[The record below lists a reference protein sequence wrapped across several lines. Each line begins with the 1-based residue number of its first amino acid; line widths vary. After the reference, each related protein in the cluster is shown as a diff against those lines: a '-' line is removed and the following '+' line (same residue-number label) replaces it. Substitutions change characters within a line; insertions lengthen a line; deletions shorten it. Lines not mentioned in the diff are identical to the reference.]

1 MEKKRPLQVKRQI
14 GVETNTYSIVG
25 RCQRTGMLGM
35 AGTTSDIA
43 LGSRCPHVKP
53 LIGAVTTQASTD
65 PRLGSFALRL
75 MSMGYSA
82 PAALDELSRSDPH
95 IERRQ
100 LGLVDA
106 DGNVAARTGALNQ
119 PWAGH
124 QIGDGY
130 VALGNGLVGEQ
141 VVGAMAAAFEK
152 HEANDLE
159 DRLFLALESGLAAG
173 GEKADMTPWHSAAI
187 LVYGNDPFPRVD
199 LRVDEHLS
207 AVVELRRVLDIYRQ
221 RLDFFI
227 LRAKDPGAARSVA
240 EESQPG

>member
-1 MEKKRPLQVKRQI
+1 MENKGPLHMKRQI

-53 LIGAVTTQASTD
+53 LVAAVTTQASTD

-82 PAALDELSRSDPH
+82 PAALDEISQSDPH

-141 VVGAMAAAFEK
+141 VVATMAATFEK

-159 DRLFLALESGLAAG
+159 DRLLLALESGLAVG
-173 GEKADMTPWHSAAI
+173 GEKADMTPWHSAAV
-187 LVYGNDPFPRVD
+187 LVYANDPFPRVD
-199 LRVDEHLS
+199 LRVDEHQD
-207 AVVELRRVLDIYRQ
+207 AVTELRRILDIYRQ

-227 LRAKDPGAARSVA
+227 LRAKDPGAARSIA
-240 EESQPG
+240 EESQPD

>member
-1 MEKKRPLQVKRQI
+1 MEKERPLQVNWQI
-14 GVETNTYSIVG
+14 GVETHTFSIVG
-25 RCQRTGMLGM
+25 RCQRTGMLGI

-43 LGSRCPHVKP
+43 IGSRCPHVKP
-53 LIGAVTTQASTD
+53 LVGAVTTQASTD
-65 PRLGSFALRL
+65 PRLGDFALRL

-100 LGLVDA
+100 LGLVDS
-106 DGNVAARTGALNQ
+106 DGNVAARTGDLNQ

-124 QIGDGY
+124 HIGDGY

-141 VVGAMAAAFEK
+141 VVEAMAVAFEK
-152 HEANDLE
+152 HEASDLE
-159 DRLFLALESGLAAG
+159 DRLLLALESGLAVG
-173 GEKADMTPWHSAAI
+173 GEKADMTPWHSATV

-199 LRVDEHLS
+199 LRVDEHQA
-207 AVVELRRVLDIYRQ
+207 AVTELRRILDIYRQ

-227 LRAKDPGAARSVA
+227 LRARDPGAARQAA
-240 EESQPG
+240 ERSQPS